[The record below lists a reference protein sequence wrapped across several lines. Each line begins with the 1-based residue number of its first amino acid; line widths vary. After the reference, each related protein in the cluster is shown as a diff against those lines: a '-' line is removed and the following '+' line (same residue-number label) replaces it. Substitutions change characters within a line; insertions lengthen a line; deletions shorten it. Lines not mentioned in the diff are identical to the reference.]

1 MAAARRPQGPQPR
14 RWSLWGW
21 DSPGGRLGP
30 VCCPQIPTHLE
41 VPAAQV
47 AAAHTVYKQKK
58 DFFSNN

>member
-1 MAAARRPQGPQPR
+1 MQGGLKALSPGDGASAAGIPQGA
-14 RWSLWGW
+14 GW
-21 DSPGGRLGP
+21 GP
-30 VCCPQIPTHLE
+30 VCCPQILTHLE